1 MTIRIVKKSEIKF
14 LNFKY
19 RKKNKTTNI
28 LSFPAT
34 TNRIIK
40 SQYIGDLVVC
50 SAIIK
55 KEAQEQH
62 KSIESHWAHM
72 IIHGTLHLLGY
83 HHDNKQNL
91 KKMKHLEIKTMLRLG
106 FQNPYNI
113 KQLNSNKNFKT
124 SVKSF

>member
-1 MTIRIVKKSEIKF
+1 MKF

-91 KKMKHLEIKTMLRLG
+91 KKMKNLEIKTMLRLG

-113 KQLNSNKNFKT
+113 KQLNSNKNFET